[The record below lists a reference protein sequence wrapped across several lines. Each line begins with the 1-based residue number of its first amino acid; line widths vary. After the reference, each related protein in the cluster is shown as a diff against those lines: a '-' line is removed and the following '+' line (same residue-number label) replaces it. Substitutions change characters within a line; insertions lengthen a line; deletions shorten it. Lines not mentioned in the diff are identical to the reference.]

1 MTALPAAAAAVAS
14 PCIALCVLDAATG
27 WCHGCGRTIE
37 EIMAWGTASDT
48 RKAEIL
54 AGLPAR
60 LAAPRP
66 LGGSAL

>member
-1 MTALPAAAAAVAS
+1 MTALSAAAVPS
-14 PCIALCVLDAATG
+14 PCIALCVLDTATG
-27 WCHGCGRTIE
+27 WCRGCGRTIE
-37 EIMAWGTASDT
+37 EIMAWGGASDI

-54 AGLPAR
+54 ADLPAR